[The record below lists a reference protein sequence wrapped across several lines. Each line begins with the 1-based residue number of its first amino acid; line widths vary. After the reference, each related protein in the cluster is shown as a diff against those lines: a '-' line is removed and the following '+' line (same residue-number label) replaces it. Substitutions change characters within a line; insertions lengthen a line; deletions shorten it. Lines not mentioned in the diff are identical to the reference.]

1 MLGPCALCDLTL
13 TSAPST
19 GNCCYDAIVD
29 EPQVSYHGNIFVLVD
44 PCNYLL
50 YKLGQWVRRLVAIT
64 YADTCRLLVHS

>member
-1 MLGPCALCDLTL
+1 MLGPDALCDLTL

-44 PCNYLL
+44 PSLL
-50 YKLGQWVRRLVAIT
+50 IHTTYGIT
-64 YADTCRLLVHS
+64 YVSGRALSISRE